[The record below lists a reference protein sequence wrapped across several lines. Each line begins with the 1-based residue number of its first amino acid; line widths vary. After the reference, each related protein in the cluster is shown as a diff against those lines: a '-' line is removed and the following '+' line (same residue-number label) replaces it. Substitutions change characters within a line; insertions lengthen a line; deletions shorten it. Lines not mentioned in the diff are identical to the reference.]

1 MDILE
6 QFLIMPDGGSQQP
19 IDEYEEY
26 CCLKPDICITNI
38 IQWWQ
43 DHAAASLR
51 LARMALDILSVPA
64 MLGEVKWVFS
74 SVKLLLPDSQNR
86 LKKDAIEACECLKSW
101 NAAGIIVS

>member
-6 QFLIMPDGGSQQP
+6 QFLITPDGGSQQP

-26 CCLKPDICITNI
+26 CCLKPDIRITNI

-43 DHAAASLR
+43 DHAAASPR

-64 MLGEVKWVFS
+64 MSGEVERVFS
-74 SVKLLLPDSQNR
+74 SAKLLLPDSRNR
-86 LKKDAIEACECLKSW
+86 LKEDAIEACECLKSW